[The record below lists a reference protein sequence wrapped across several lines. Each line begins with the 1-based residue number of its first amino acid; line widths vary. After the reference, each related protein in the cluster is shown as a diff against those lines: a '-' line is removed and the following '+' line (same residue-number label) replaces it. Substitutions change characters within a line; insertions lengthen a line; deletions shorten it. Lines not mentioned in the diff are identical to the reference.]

1 MSWFDE
7 FEAER
12 DGHSYARCHGVGV
25 RYMTYM
31 PTALHEYPVWARQDD
46 GTLWTVGPR
55 GIAELYE
62 VAMTASG
69 FTLIKEAEE

>member
-1 MSWFDE
+1 MSWVDE
-7 FEAER
+7 FETER

-25 RYMTYM
+25 SYMTYL
-31 PTALHEYPVWARQDD
+31 PTTRHEHPVWARLED

-62 VAMTASG
+62 VAMTASN
-69 FTLIKEAEE
+69 FELMKVTDL